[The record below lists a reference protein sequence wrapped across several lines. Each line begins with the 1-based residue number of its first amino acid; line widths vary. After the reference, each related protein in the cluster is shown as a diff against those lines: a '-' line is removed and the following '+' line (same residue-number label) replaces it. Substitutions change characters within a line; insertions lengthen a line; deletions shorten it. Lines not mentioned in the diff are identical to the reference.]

1 MPAGFRYQRELITP
15 DEEARLMAAFED
27 LPFVPFEFRGYTG
40 RRAVIYF
47 GLRYDFDAGKVGAAE
62 PIPKFLLPLR
72 QKAAAFAGVPAE
84 AFEHLLINR
93 YEAGAGIGW
102 HRDRPQFEDV
112 VGVSLGAPGA
122 FRMRR
127 AVGKTWERATITV
140 EPRSV
145 YVLQGAARHEWHH
158 SLPPGGALRYSVTFR
173 TLAASLRL
181 EGGRALSACGRP
193 GRRRP
198 F

>member
-1 MPAGFRYQRELITP
+1 MPAGFRYAADIIGREEEAKLIT
-15 DEEARLMAAFED
+15 AFEA
-27 LPFVPFEFRGYTG
+27 LPFVPFEFRGYAG

-47 GLRYDFDAGKVGAAE
+47 GLRYDFDAGQVAAAE
-62 PIPKFLLPLR
+62 PIPDFLLPLR
-72 QKAAAFAGVPAE
+72 DKAAAFAGLPAE

-127 AVGKTWERATITV
+127 AVGKTWERAAITV

-145 YVLQGAARHEWHH
+145 YVLQGSARHEWQH
-158 SLPPGGALRYSVTFR
+158 SLPPGEALRYSVTFR
-173 TLAASLRL
+173 TLAKR
-181 EGGRALSACGRP
+181 
-193 GRRRP
+193 
-198 F
+198 